1 MQGILLWI
9 LQSFTIYVSPPPW
22 DFNHFPTWWY
32 WWNKGYIINECP
44 LIQNQK
50 QTTGNSCM
58 RVWNEFCSIGNGM
71 YIGHYSRQAK
81 PKFFRCFVGSGP
93 KFQWKKSWRPKIL
106 IKHLS
111 LHFSGNISCPLSV
124 CYLSSVKSEKNN
136 PPRHHLALLSTSHE
150 MCVLILK
157 VMPPAVMV
165 YCCFRHFLVLC
176 NVKSYSCKIIR
187 KCLNKNI
194 EIGMYIFLNL
204 IIS

>member
-1 MQGILLWI
+1 MNAPLFRIRSRQLATHACVFEM
-9 LQSFTIYVSPPPW
+9 SFV
-22 DFNHFPTWWY
+22 
-32 WWNKGYIINECP
+32 P
-44 LIQNQK
+44 LEMVC
-50 QTTGNSCM
+50 TL
-58 RVWNEFCSIGNGM
+58 
-71 YIGHYSRQAK
+71 YYRQAK

-165 YCCFRHFLVLC
+165 YCCFRHFLVL
-176 NVKSYSCKIIR
+176 SI
-187 KCLNKNI
+187 
-194 EIGMYIFLNL
+194 
-204 IIS
+204 

>member
-1 MQGILLWI
+1 MPPYSESEADNWQLMHACLKWV
-9 LQSFTIYVSPPPW
+9 LYHWKWYVYK
-22 DFNHFPTWWY
+22 TLY
-32 WWNKGYIINECP
+32 
-44 LIQNQK
+44 
-50 QTTGNSCM
+50 
-58 RVWNEFCSIGNGM
+58 
-71 YIGHYSRQAK
+71 RQAK

-165 YCCFRHFLVLC
+165 YCCFRHFLVL
-176 NVKSYSCKIIR
+176 SI
-187 KCLNKNI
+187 
-194 EIGMYIFLNL
+194 
-204 IIS
+204 

>member
-1 MQGILLWI
+1 MLTLNLFLNMKKCTHIHAGY
-9 LQSFTIYVSPPPW
+9 FTTDITVVHNLCIPPPPW

-32 WWNKGYIINECP
+32 WWDKGYIINECP

-71 YIGHYSRQAK
+71 YIRHYSRQAK

-111 LHFSGNISCPLSV
+111 LHFSGNISCPL
-124 CYLSSVKSEKNN
+124 C
-136 PPRHHLALLSTSHE
+136 LLFE
-150 MCVLILK
+150 QC
-157 VMPPAVMV
+157 
-165 YCCFRHFLVLC
+165 
-176 NVKSYSCKIIR
+176 
-187 KCLNKNI
+187 
-194 EIGMYIFLNL
+194 
-204 IIS
+204 